1 MMSESQAL
9 ETLSREDPEAAG
21 DARAALAWLT
31 GDEGLETI
39 SLLRLQ
45 EFLWY
50 ALPVKW
56 PMSTPGRVGV
66 AKALGRLFLL
76 AGLDRYAGVCSST
89 GTEKI
94 INAYADGHEEGIAAY
109 TEAIEE
115 SNAAPPDTELLAW
128 GSVMGSQERAAY
140 DACAAALE
148 LAFASGELSVGVRGW
163 RTRRLDI
170 VNRWLTGECFPG
182 GPTPPD
188 TPATGEIASPQTP
201 LTPLGSHG
209 TDTWLGRISAE
220 RIDAWAHGR
229 PGERSRLARG
239 LIPRLLEPPAVPEDP
254 LPTLR
259 WLLGRAGEGLRL
271 TARHYIAPALVTEAV
286 EEFGWRDQ
294 LVGTLRQELDVFPL
308 HTLRGLAQTEM
319 GAIRRRSASLVLTKT
334 GKLMTADPAARWHIG
349 TAALIGPDDGPQPD
363 FSVAVR
369 EAALMVILTSGPTG
383 YDELTKQLTDLHG
396 VEGWAAGGGRHGTGL
411 HSTGLASAVRTEL
424 YTLRHRLWALHLLGA
439 ERSFSAPLALN
450 ETGVAAARRAR
461 GGHRRLHRGHRGV
474 ERGPSGHRPARLGLG
489 HGPAGAR
496 RLRRLRRRPGTGL
509 RLRRA
514 MRGGA
519 RLAHPADGDRQPLA
533 DRPARGRRRPAGP
546 RRPAGRLRRRGRSRR
561 WSTGR

>member
-1 MMSESQAL
+1 MMTESQAL
-9 ETLSREDPEAAG
+9 ETLTREDPEAAD

-76 AGLDRYAGVCSST
+76 AGMDRYAGVCSSA
-89 GTEKI
+89 GTENI
-94 INAYADGHEEGIAAY
+94 ITAYAEGHEEGIAAY

-115 SNAAPPDTELLAW
+115 SNAAPPDTDLLAW
-128 GSVMGSQERAAY
+128 GSVMGPQERAAY

-148 LAFASGELSVGVRGW
+148 LAFASGELCVGARGW
-163 RTRRLDI
+163 RSRRMEI
-170 VNRWLTGECFPG
+170 VNRWLTGRPEAG
-182 GPTPPD
+182 DGPL
-188 TPATGEIASPQTP
+188 ASDG
-201 LTPLGSHG
+201 LLADSDSDSGSEAGLGADGLPG

-229 PGERSRLARG
+229 PGERSRLART
-239 LIPRLLEPPAVPEDP
+239 LIPRLLEPPAVPDDP

-259 WLLGRAGEGLRL
+259 WLLGHAGEGLRL
-271 TARHYIAPALVTEAV
+271 TARHYISPALVTEAV

-308 HTLRGLAQTEM
+308 HTLRGMAQSEM
-319 GAIRRRSASLVLTKT
+319 GAIRRSRTSLVLTKT

-369 EAALMVILTSGPTG
+369 EAALLVILTSGPTG
-383 YDELTKQLTDLHG
+383 YDELTRVLTDLHG
-396 VEGWAAGGGRHGTGL
+396 VEGWAAGGGSGRRGPGQQRTGHYGTGQYGAGRNG
-411 HSTGLASAVRTEL
+411 TGLASAVRTEL

-450 ETGVAAARRAR
+450 ETGVAAALSALLARA
-461 GGHRRLHRGHRGV
+461 L
-474 ERGPSGHRPARLGLG
+474 RPRHHLGLG
-489 HGPAGAR
+489 
-496 RLRRLRRRPGTGL
+496 
-509 RLRRA
+509 
-514 MRGGA
+514 
-519 RLAHPADGDRQPLA
+519 
-533 DRPARGRRRPAGP
+533 
-546 RRPAGRLRRRGRSRR
+546 
-561 WSTGR
+561 

>member
-1 MMSESQAL
+1 MMTESQAL
-9 ETLSREDPEAAG
+9 ETLTREDPEAAG
-21 DARAALAWLT
+21 DAKAALAWLT

-66 AKALGRLFLL
+66 ARALGRLFTL
-76 AGLDRYAGVCSST
+76 AGLERYAGVCAST

-94 INAYADGHEEGIAAY
+94 ITAYADGHEEGIAAY

-148 LAFASGELSVGVRGW
+148 IAFASGELSVGARGW
-163 RTRRLDI
+163 RTKRVDI
-170 VNRWLTGECFPG
+170 VNRWLTGRPEISVAPPIG
-182 GPTPPD
+182 TDDPDHGPDGAP
-188 TPATGEIASPQTP
+188 
-201 LTPLGSHG
+201 G

-239 LIPRLLEPPAVPEDP
+239 LIPRLLEPPVLPENP

-259 WLLGRAGEGLRL
+259 WLLGHADEGMRL
-271 TARHYIAPALVTEAV
+271 TARHYITPALVTEAV
-286 EEFGWRDQ
+286 DTFGWRDQ

-308 HTLRGLAQTEM
+308 HTLRAMAQSEM
-319 GAIRRRSASLVLTKT
+319 GAIRRSHTSLVLTKT

-383 YDELTKQLTDLHG
+383 YDDLTRLLTDIHG
-396 VEGWAAGGGRHGTGL
+396 VEGWASAG
-411 HSTGLASAVRTEL
+411 STGLASAVRTEL

-439 ERSFSAPLALN
+439 ERSFTAPLSLTD
-450 ETGVAAARRAR
+450 TGVTAALSALLARALRPR
-461 GGHRRLHRGHRGV
+461 HHL
-474 ERGPSGHRPARLGLG
+474 GPG
-489 HGPAGAR
+489 
-496 RLRRLRRRPGTGL
+496 
-509 RLRRA
+509 
-514 MRGGA
+514 
-519 RLAHPADGDRQPLA
+519 
-533 DRPARGRRRPAGP
+533 
-546 RRPAGRLRRRGRSRR
+546 
-561 WSTGR
+561 

>member
-1 MMSESQAL
+1 MMTESQAL
-9 ETLSREDPEAAG
+9 ETLTREDPEAAG

-76 AGLDRYAGVCSST
+76 AGLDRYAGVCSSA
-89 GTEKI
+89 GTERI
-94 INAYADGHEEGIAAY
+94 ITAYANGHEEGIAAY

-148 LAFASGELSVGVRGW
+148 LAFASGELSVGARGW
-163 RTRRLDI
+163 RTKRVDI
-170 VNRWLTGECFPG
+170 VNRWLTGQCLPG
-182 GPTPPD
+182 GNDPPQPP
-188 TPATGEIASPQTP
+188 PA
-201 LTPLGSHG
+201 HG
-209 TDTWLGRISAE
+209 GAPRPPVPPSDTWLGRISAE

-229 PGERSRLARG
+229 PGERSRLART
-239 LIPRLLEPPAVPEDP
+239 LIPRLLEPPAVPADP

-259 WLLGRAGEGLRL
+259 WLLGHADEGLRL
-271 TARHYIAPALVTEAV
+271 TARYYIAPALVTEAV
-286 EEFGWRDQ
+286 DEFGWRDQ

-308 HTLRGLAQTEM
+308 HTLRGMAQNEM
-319 GAIRRRSASLVLTKT
+319 GAVRRSRTSLVLTKT
-334 GKLMTADPAARWHIG
+334 GKLMMADPAARWHIG

-383 YDELTKQLTDLHG
+383 YDELTRLLTDIHG
-396 VEGWAAGGGRHGTGL
+396 VEGWAAGSGTGL
-411 HSTGLASAVRTEL
+411 AGAVRTEL

-439 ERSFSAPLALN
+439 ERSFSAPLSLT
-450 ETGVAAARRAR
+450 ETGVAAALSALLARA
-461 GGHRRLHRGHRGV
+461 L
-474 ERGPSGHRPARLGLG
+474 RPRHHLGLG
-489 HGPAGAR
+489 
-496 RLRRLRRRPGTGL
+496 
-509 RLRRA
+509 
-514 MRGGA
+514 
-519 RLAHPADGDRQPLA
+519 
-533 DRPARGRRRPAGP
+533 
-546 RRPAGRLRRRGRSRR
+546 
-561 WSTGR
+561 

>member
-1 MMSESQAL
+1 MMSENQAL
-9 ETLSREDPEAAG
+9 ETLSRQDPEAAG

-56 PMSTPGRVGV
+56 PMSTLGRVGV
-66 AKALGRLFLL
+66 ARALGRLFLL
-76 AGLDRYAGVCSST
+76 AGLERYAGVCSSP

-94 INAYADGHEEGIAAY
+94 ITAYADGHEEGIAAY

-115 SNAAPPDTELLAW
+115 SNAAPPDTDLLAW

-148 LAFASGELSVGVRGW
+148 LSFASGELSVGARGW
-163 RTRRLDI
+163 RTKRADI
-170 VNRWLTGECFPG
+170 VNRWLCLPG
-182 GPTPPD
+182 GTTLPDPPVPHSD
-188 TPATGEIASPQTP
+188 
-201 LTPLGSHG
+201 GSAG

-239 LIPRLLEPPAVPEDP
+239 LIPRLLAPPAVPDDP

-259 WLLGRAGEGLRL
+259 WLLGRADEGLRL
-271 TARHYIAPALVTEAV
+271 TARHYITPALVTEAV

-308 HTLRGLAQTEM
+308 HTLRGMAQSEM
-319 GAIRRRSASLVLTKT
+319 GAIRRRSTNLVLTKT
-334 GKLMTADPAARWHIG
+334 GRLMTADPAARWHIG

-383 YDELTKQLTDLHG
+383 YDELTKLLTDIHG
-396 VEGWAAGGGRHGTGL
+396 VEGWAAGGSTGADRAGTGRPGGGLHGSGLHSTGVHGTGL

-424 YTLRHRLWALHLLGA
+424 YALRHRLWALHLLGA
-439 ERSFSAPLALN
+439 ERSFGAPLSLT
-450 ETGVAAARRAR
+450 ETGIAAALSALLARA
-461 GGHRRLHRGHRGV
+461 L
-474 ERGPSGHRPARLGLG
+474 RPRHHLGLG
-489 HGPAGAR
+489 
-496 RLRRLRRRPGTGL
+496 
-509 RLRRA
+509 
-514 MRGGA
+514 
-519 RLAHPADGDRQPLA
+519 
-533 DRPARGRRRPAGP
+533 
-546 RRPAGRLRRRGRSRR
+546 
-561 WSTGR
+561 

>member
-56 PMSTPGRVGV
+56 PMSTLGRVGV

-76 AGLDRYAGVCSST
+76 AGLERYAGVCSSA

-94 INAYADGHEEGIAAY
+94 ITAYADGHEDGIAAY

-148 LAFASGELSVGVRGW
+148 LAFASGELSAGARGW
-163 RTRRLDI
+163 RTKRVDI
-170 VNRWLTGECFPG
+170 VNRWLTGRPAVDLDG
-182 GPTPPD
+182 GPEAD
-188 TPATGEIASPQTP
+188 LAHDGSP
-201 LTPLGSHG
+201 G

-239 LIPRLLEPPAVPEDP
+239 LIPRLLEPPAVPDDP

-259 WLLGRAGEGLRL
+259 WLLGRADEGLRL

-308 HTLRGLAQTEM
+308 HTLRGMAQSEM
-319 GAIRRRSASLVLTKT
+319 GAIRRRSTSLVLTKT
-334 GKLMTADPAARWHIG
+334 GRLMTADPAARWHIG

-383 YDELTKQLTDLHG
+383 YDELTKLLTDMHG
-396 VEGWAAGGGRHGTGL
+396 VEGWAAGGGAGAGRAGTGRGGTGLHNTGL

-424 YTLRHRLWALHLLGA
+424 YALRHRLWALHLLGT
-439 ERSFSAPLALN
+439 ERGFGAPLSLT
-450 ETGVAAARRAR
+450 ETGVAAALSALLARA
-461 GGHRRLHRGHRGV
+461 L
-474 ERGPSGHRPARLGLG
+474 RPRHHLGLG
-489 HGPAGAR
+489 
-496 RLRRLRRRPGTGL
+496 
-509 RLRRA
+509 
-514 MRGGA
+514 
-519 RLAHPADGDRQPLA
+519 
-533 DRPARGRRRPAGP
+533 
-546 RRPAGRLRRRGRSRR
+546 
-561 WSTGR
+561 

>member
-1 MMSESQAL
+1 MMTESQAL
-9 ETLSREDPEAAG
+9 ETLTREDPEAAG

-39 SLLRLQ
+39 SLLRLE

-56 PMSTPGRVGV
+56 PMSTAGRVGV

-76 AGLDRYAGVCSST
+76 AGLDRYAGVCSSPD
-89 GTEKI
+89 TEKI
-94 INAYADGHEEGIAAY
+94 ITAYADGHEEGIAAY

-148 LAFASGELSVGVRGW
+148 LAFASAELSVGARGW
-163 RTRRLDI
+163 RTRRVEI
-170 VNRWLTGECFPG
+170 VNRWLTGRPAEDLESGAETGQAHDAPG
-182 GPTPPD
+182 N
-188 TPATGEIASPQTP
+188 
-201 LTPLGSHG
+201 
-209 TDTWLGRISAE
+209 DTWLSRISAE
-220 RIDAWAHGR
+220 RIDAWAHDR

-239 LIPRLLEPPAVPEDP
+239 LIPRLLEPPAVPDDP
-254 LPTLR
+254 LPTLC
-259 WLLGRAGEGLRL
+259 WLLGHAGEGLRL

-308 HTLRGLAQTEM
+308 HTLRRMAQSEM
-319 GAIRRRSASLVLTKT
+319 GAIRRSRTSLVLTKT

-369 EAALMVILTSGPTG
+369 EAALMLILTNGPTG
-383 YDELTKQLTDLHG
+383 YDELTRVLTDIHG
-396 VEGWAAGGGRHGTGL
+396 VEGWAARGSSSPGRHGTGL

-424 YTLRHRLWALHLLGA
+424 YALRHRLWALHLLGT
-439 ERSFSAPLALN
+439 ERNFSAPLSLT
-450 ETGVAAARRAR
+450 ETGVAAALSALLARA
-461 GGHRRLHRGHRGV
+461 L
-474 ERGPSGHRPARLGLG
+474 RPRHHLGLG
-489 HGPAGAR
+489 
-496 RLRRLRRRPGTGL
+496 
-509 RLRRA
+509 
-514 MRGGA
+514 
-519 RLAHPADGDRQPLA
+519 
-533 DRPARGRRRPAGP
+533 
-546 RRPAGRLRRRGRSRR
+546 
-561 WSTGR
+561 

>member
-1 MMSESQAL
+1 MMTESQAL
-9 ETLSREDPEAAG
+9 ETLTREDPEAAD

-76 AGLDRYAGVCSST
+76 AGMDRYAAVCSSA
-89 GTEKI
+89 GTESI
-94 INAYADGHEEGIAAY
+94 ITAYADGHEEGIAAY

-115 SNAAPPDTELLAW
+115 SNAAPPDTDLLAW
-128 GSVMGSQERAAY
+128 GSVMGPQERAAY

-148 LAFASGELSVGVRGW
+148 LAFASGELCVGARGW
-163 RTRRLDI
+163 RTRRMEI
-170 VNRWLTGECFPG
+170 VNRWLTGRPEAG
-182 GPTPPD
+182 DGPL
-188 TPATGEIASPQTP
+188 ASDG
-201 LTPLGSHG
+201 LLAGSDAEAGLGADGLGTDGLGTEAGLGADGLPG

-229 PGERSRLARG
+229 PGERSRLART
-239 LIPRLLEPPAVPEDP
+239 LIPRLLEPPAVPDDP

-259 WLLGRAGEGLRL
+259 WLLGHADEGLRL
-271 TARHYIAPALVTEAV
+271 TARHYISPALVTEAV
-286 EEFGWRDQ
+286 DEFGWRDQ

-308 HTLRGLAQTEM
+308 HTLRGMAQSEM
-319 GAIRRRSASLVLTKT
+319 GAIRRSRASLVLTKT

-369 EAALMVILTSGPTG
+369 EAALLVILTSGPTG
-383 YDELTKQLTDLHG
+383 YDELTRVLTDLHG
-396 VEGWAAGGGRHGTGL
+396 VEGWAAGGGSGRRAGQQGGGNYGTGQYGTGQYGTGQYGTGQYGTGQYGTGQYGTGRNG
-411 HSTGLASAVRTEL
+411 TGLASAVRTEL
-424 YTLRHRLWALHLLGA
+424 
-439 ERSFSAPLALN
+439 
-450 ETGVAAARRAR
+450 
-461 GGHRRLHRGHRGV
+461 
-474 ERGPSGHRPARLGLG
+474 
-489 HGPAGAR
+489 
-496 RLRRLRRRPGTGL
+496 
-509 RLRRA
+509 
-514 MRGGA
+514 
-519 RLAHPADGDRQPLA
+519 
-533 DRPARGRRRPAGP
+533 
-546 RRPAGRLRRRGRSRR
+546 
-561 WSTGR
+561 

>member
-1 MMSESQAL
+1 MMTESQAL
-9 ETLSREDPEAAG
+9 ETLTREDPEAAG
-21 DARAALAWLT
+21 DAKAALAWLT

-66 AKALGRLFLL
+66 AKALGRLFAL
-76 AGLDRYAGVCSST
+76 AGLDRYAAVCSCAE
-89 GTEKI
+89 TEKI
-94 INAYADGHEEGIAAY
+94 INAYSDGHEEGIAAY

-128 GSVMGSQERAAY
+128 GSVMGPQERAAY

-148 LAFASGELSVGVRGW
+148 LAFASGELCVGARGW
-163 RTRRLDI
+163 RTKRMDI
-170 VNRWLTGECFPG
+170 VNRWLTGRTDVTGASLSTASTASAAALPG
-182 GPTPPD
+182 DAAQVHDG
-188 TPATGEIASPQTP
+188 A
-201 LTPLGSHG
+201 LG

-239 LIPRLLEPPAVPEDP
+239 LIPRLLEPPALPDDP

-259 WLLGRAGEGLRL
+259 WLLSHADEGLRL

-286 EEFGWRDQ
+286 DTFGWRDQ

-308 HTLRGLAQTEM
+308 HTLRGMAQSEM
-319 GAIRRRSASLVLTKT
+319 GAIRRSRSTLVLTKT

-369 EAALMVILTSGPTG
+369 EAALMVILTTGPTG
-383 YDELTKQLTDLHG
+383 YDELTRLLTDIHG
-396 VEGWAAGGGRHGTGL
+396 MEGWASGGRTGTTGTTGT
-411 HSTGLASAVRTEL
+411 TGLAGAVRGEL
-424 YTLRHRLWALHLLGA
+424 YTLRHRLWALGLLGA
-439 ERSFSAPLALN
+439 ERAFTAPLSLT
-450 ETGVAAARRAR
+450 ETGVAAALSALLARA
-461 GGHRRLHRGHRGV
+461 L
-474 ERGPSGHRPARLGLG
+474 RPRHHLGFG
-489 HGPAGAR
+489 
-496 RLRRLRRRPGTGL
+496 
-509 RLRRA
+509 
-514 MRGGA
+514 
-519 RLAHPADGDRQPLA
+519 
-533 DRPARGRRRPAGP
+533 
-546 RRPAGRLRRRGRSRR
+546 
-561 WSTGR
+561 

>member
-1 MMSESQAL
+1 MMTESQAL
-9 ETLSREDPEAAG
+9 ETLTREDPEAAG

-76 AGLDRYAGVCSST
+76 AGLDRYAGVCSSA
-89 GTEKI
+89 GTERI
-94 INAYADGHEEGIAAY
+94 ITAYADGHEEGIAAY

-148 LAFASGELSVGVRGW
+148 LAFASGELCVGARGW
-163 RTRRLDI
+163 RTKRADI
-170 VNRWLTGECFPG
+170 VNRWLTGRPEIDDAAETAPAPDGAPG
-182 GPTPPD
+182 G
-188 TPATGEIASPQTP
+188 
-201 LTPLGSHG
+201 
-209 TDTWLGRISAE
+209 DTWLGRISAE

-229 PGERSRLARG
+229 PGERSRLARS
-239 LIPRLLEPPAVPEDP
+239 LIPRLLEPPAVPDDP
-254 LPTLR
+254 LPTLH
-259 WLLGRAGEGLRL
+259 WLLGHADEGLRL
-271 TARHYIAPALVTEAV
+271 TARHYIAPALVAEAV
-286 EEFGWRDQ
+286 DTFGWRDQ

-308 HTLRGLAQTEM
+308 HTLRGMAQSEM
-319 GAIRRRSASLVLTKT
+319 GAVRRSRTSLVLTKT

-369 EAALMVILTSGPTG
+369 EAALLVILTNGPTG
-383 YDELTKQLTDLHG
+383 YDELTRLLTDIHG
-396 VEGWAAGGGRHGTGL
+396 VEGWAAGT
-411 HSTGLASAVRTEL
+411 STGLASAVRSEL
-424 YTLRHRLWALHLLGA
+424 YTLRHRLWALHLLGT
-439 ERSFSAPLALN
+439 ERSFSAPLSLT
-450 ETGVAAARRAR
+450 ETGITAALSALLARA
-461 GGHRRLHRGHRGV
+461 L
-474 ERGPSGHRPARLGLG
+474 RPRHHLGLG
-489 HGPAGAR
+489 
-496 RLRRLRRRPGTGL
+496 
-509 RLRRA
+509 
-514 MRGGA
+514 
-519 RLAHPADGDRQPLA
+519 
-533 DRPARGRRRPAGP
+533 
-546 RRPAGRLRRRGRSRR
+546 
-561 WSTGR
+561 

>member
-9 ETLSREDPEAAG
+9 ETLSQEDPEAAG

-76 AGLDRYAGVCSST
+76 AGMERYAGVCSSA

-94 INAYADGHEEGIAAY
+94 ITAYADGHEDGITAY

-148 LAFASGELSVGVRGW
+148 LAFASGELSAGARGW
-163 RTRRLDI
+163 RTKRADI
-170 VNRWLTGECFPG
+170 VNRWLCLSG
-182 GPTPPD
+182 GTTPPD
-188 TPATGEIASPQTP
+188 PPALGGLPAPQTP
-201 LTPLGSHG
+201 GPSS
-209 TDTWLGRISAE
+209 DTWLGRISAE

-239 LIPRLLEPPAVPEDP
+239 LIPRLLQPPAVPDDP

-259 WLLGRAGEGLRL
+259 WLLGRADEGLRL

-308 HTLRGLAQTEM
+308 HTLRGMAQSEM
-319 GAIRRRSASLVLTKT
+319 GAIRRRSTSLVLTKT
-334 GKLMTADPAARWHIG
+334 GKLMTADPAACWHIG

-363 FSVAVR
+363 FPVAVR

-383 YDELTKQLTDLHG
+383 YDELTKLLTDMHG
-396 VEGWAAGGGRHGTGL
+396 VEGWAAGGGGRAGGGAAGGRAGTGTGRHGTGL

-424 YTLRHRLWALHLLGA
+424 YALRHRLWALHLLGT
-439 ERSFSAPLALN
+439 ERSFSAPLSLT
-450 ETGVAAARRAR
+450 ETGVAAALSALLARA
-461 GGHRRLHRGHRGV
+461 L
-474 ERGPSGHRPARLGLG
+474 RPRHHLGLG
-489 HGPAGAR
+489 
-496 RLRRLRRRPGTGL
+496 
-509 RLRRA
+509 
-514 MRGGA
+514 
-519 RLAHPADGDRQPLA
+519 
-533 DRPARGRRRPAGP
+533 
-546 RRPAGRLRRRGRSRR
+546 
-561 WSTGR
+561 

>member
-66 AKALGRLFLL
+66 AKALGRLFTL
-76 AGLDRYAGVCSST
+76 AGLDRYAEVCSSSE
-89 GTEKI
+89 TEKI
-94 INAYADGHEEGIAAY
+94 ITAYSGGHEEGIAAY

-128 GSVMGSQERAAY
+128 GSVMGPQERAAY

-148 LAFASGELSVGVRGW
+148 LAFASGELSVGARGW

-170 VNRWLTGECFPG
+170 VNRWLTGRPTGDLDDAEPG
-182 GPTPPD
+182 QPQDG
-188 TPATGEIASPQTP
+188 SP
-201 LTPLGSHG
+201 G

-239 LIPRLLEPPAVPEDP
+239 LIPRLLEPPAVPE
-254 LPTLR
+254 
-259 WLLGRAGEGLRL
+259 
-271 TARHYIAPALVTEAV
+271 
-286 EEFGWRDQ
+286 
-294 LVGTLRQELDVFPL
+294 
-308 HTLRGLAQTEM
+308 
-319 GAIRRRSASLVLTKT
+319 
-334 GKLMTADPAARWHIG
+334 
-349 TAALIGPDDGPQPD
+349 
-363 FSVAVR
+363 
-369 EAALMVILTSGPTG
+369 AALMVILTSGPTG

-396 VEGWAAGGGRHGTGL
+396 VEGWAAGGGASAGRAGGGRRGTGL

-424 YTLRHRLWALHLLGA
+424 YALRHRLWALHLLGT
-439 ERSFSAPLALN
+439 ERSFSAPLSLT
-450 ETGVAAARRAR
+450 ETGVAAALSALLARA
-461 GGHRRLHRGHRGV
+461 L
-474 ERGPSGHRPARLGLG
+474 RPRHHLGLG
-489 HGPAGAR
+489 
-496 RLRRLRRRPGTGL
+496 
-509 RLRRA
+509 
-514 MRGGA
+514 
-519 RLAHPADGDRQPLA
+519 
-533 DRPARGRRRPAGP
+533 
-546 RRPAGRLRRRGRSRR
+546 
-561 WSTGR
+561 

>member
-1 MMSESQAL
+1 MMTESQAL
-9 ETLSREDPEAAG
+9 ETLTREDPEAAG

-76 AGLDRYAGVCSST
+76 AGLDRYADVCSSA

-94 INAYADGHEEGIAAY
+94 ITAYADGHEEGIAAY

-148 LAFASGELSVGVRGW
+148 LAFASGELSVGARGW
-163 RTRRLDI
+163 RIKRVEI
-170 VNRWLTGECFPG
+170 VNRWLTGRPAEDLDNGTETGQAHDGAPG
-182 GPTPPD
+182 ND
-188 TPATGEIASPQTP
+188 S
-201 LTPLGSHG
+201 
-209 TDTWLGRISAE
+209 WLSRISAE

-229 PGERSRLARG
+229 PGERSRLARA
-239 LIPRLLEPPAVPEDP
+239 LIPRLLEPPAVPDDP
-254 LPTLR
+254 LPTLG
-259 WLLGRAGEGLRL
+259 WLLGHASQGLRL

-286 EEFGWRDQ
+286 DTFGWRDQ

-308 HTLRGLAQTEM
+308 HTLRGMAQSEM
-319 GAIRRRSASLVLTKT
+319 GAIRRSRTSLVLTKT

-363 FSVAVR
+363 FPVAVR
-369 EAALMVILTSGPTG
+369 EAALMLILTNGPTG
-383 YDELTKQLTDLHG
+383 YDELTRLLTDIHG
-396 VEGWAAGGGRHGTGL
+396 VEGWAASSGPGRL

-424 YTLRHRLWALHLLGA
+424 YALRHRLWALHLLGT
-439 ERSFSAPLALN
+439 ERSFSAPLSLT
-450 ETGVAAARRAR
+450 ETGVAAALSALLARA
-461 GGHRRLHRGHRGV
+461 L
-474 ERGPSGHRPARLGLG
+474 RPRHHLGLG
-489 HGPAGAR
+489 
-496 RLRRLRRRPGTGL
+496 
-509 RLRRA
+509 
-514 MRGGA
+514 
-519 RLAHPADGDRQPLA
+519 
-533 DRPARGRRRPAGP
+533 
-546 RRPAGRLRRRGRSRR
+546 
-561 WSTGR
+561 

>member
-76 AGLDRYAGVCSST
+76 AGLDRYAGVCSSA

-94 INAYADGHEEGIAAY
+94 ITAYADGHEEGIAAY

-148 LAFASGELSVGVRGW
+148 LAFASGELSVGARGW
-163 RTRRLDI
+163 RTKRVDI
-170 VNRWLTGECFPG
+170 VNRWLTGRPAGDLPVDLPAGDLDG
-182 GPTPPD
+182 GL
-188 TPATGEIASPQTP
+188 PAGDLDGGLPAGDLDGGAELGQAQDGSP
-201 LTPLGSHG
+201 G

-229 PGERSRLARG
+229 PGERSRLARE
-239 LIPRLLEPPAVPEDP
+239 LIPRLLEPPAVPDDP

-308 HTLRGLAQTEM
+308 HTLRGMAQSEM
-319 GAIRRRSASLVLTKT
+319 GAIRRRSTTLVLTKT

-396 VEGWAAGGGRHGTGL
+396 VEGWAAAGGAGSGRAGSGRHGTGL

-424 YTLRHRLWALHLLGA
+424 YALRHRLWALHLLGT
-439 ERSFSAPLALN
+439 ERSFSAPLSLT
-450 ETGVAAARRAR
+450 ETGVDAALSALLARA
-461 GGHRRLHRGHRGV
+461 L
-474 ERGPSGHRPARLGLG
+474 RPRHHLGLG
-489 HGPAGAR
+489 
-496 RLRRLRRRPGTGL
+496 
-509 RLRRA
+509 
-514 MRGGA
+514 
-519 RLAHPADGDRQPLA
+519 
-533 DRPARGRRRPAGP
+533 
-546 RRPAGRLRRRGRSRR
+546 
-561 WSTGR
+561 

>member
-1 MMSESQAL
+1 MMTESQAL
-9 ETLSREDPEAAG
+9 ETLTREDPEAAD

-76 AGLDRYAGVCSST
+76 AGMDRYAAVCSSA

-94 INAYADGHEEGIAAY
+94 ITAYADGHEEGIAAY

-115 SNAAPPDTELLAW
+115 SNAAPPDTDLLAW

-148 LAFASGELSVGVRGW
+148 LAFASGELCVGSRGW
-163 RTRRLDI
+163 RTKRADL
-170 VNRWLTGECFPG
+170 VNRWLTGRGTGSATARGDDPPAPG
-182 GPTPPD
+182 GDLPHRPPGD
-188 TPATGEIASPQTP
+188 GT
-201 LTPLGSHG
+201 LG

-239 LIPRLLEPPAVPEDP
+239 LIPRLLEPPALPDDP

-259 WLLGRAGEGLRL
+259 WLLGHADEGLRL

-286 EEFGWRDQ
+286 DTFGWRDQ

-308 HTLRGLAQTEM
+308 HTLRGMAQAEM
-319 GAIRRRSASLVLTKT
+319 GAIRRSRTSLVLTKT
-334 GKLMTADPAARWHIG
+334 GKLMAADPAARWHIG

-369 EAALMVILTSGPTG
+369 EAALLVILTSGPTG
-383 YDELTKQLTDLHG
+383 YDELTRLLTDIHG
-396 VEGWAAGGGRHGTGL
+396 VEGWAAGS
-411 HSTGLASAVRTEL
+411 STGLASAVRTEL
-424 YTLRHRLWALHLLGA
+424 YTLRHRLWALHLLGS
-439 ERSFSAPLALN
+439 ERSFTAPLSLT
-450 ETGVAAARRAR
+450 ETGVAAALSALLARA
-461 GGHRRLHRGHRGV
+461 L
-474 ERGPSGHRPARLGLG
+474 RPRHHLGLG
-489 HGPAGAR
+489 
-496 RLRRLRRRPGTGL
+496 
-509 RLRRA
+509 
-514 MRGGA
+514 
-519 RLAHPADGDRQPLA
+519 
-533 DRPARGRRRPAGP
+533 
-546 RRPAGRLRRRGRSRR
+546 
-561 WSTGR
+561 

>member
-76 AGLDRYAGVCSST
+76 AGLDRYVCLCASA

-148 LAFASGELSVGVRGW
+148 LAFASGELGVGARGW
-163 RTRRLDI
+163 RTKRLDI
-170 VNRWLTGECFPG
+170 VNRWLTGESFLG
-182 GPTPPD
+182 GTTPPD
-188 TPATGEIASPQTP
+188 PPATGGMSSPQTP
-201 LTPLGSHG
+201 LTPLDGSPG

-271 TARHYIAPALVTEAV
+271 TARHYIAPALVSEAV

-308 HTLRGLAQTEM
+308 HTLRGMAQSEM
-319 GAIRRRSASLVLTKT
+319 GAIRRRSTSLVLTKT

-369 EAALMVILTSGPTG
+369 EAALMVLLTSGPTG

-396 VEGWAAGGGRHGTGL
+396 VEGWAAAGGAGAGRAGTGRHGTGL

-424 YTLRHRLWALHLLGA
+424 YALRHRLWALHLLGT
-439 ERSFSAPLALN
+439 ERSFSAPLSLT
-450 ETGVAAARRAR
+450 ETGVAAALSALLARA
-461 GGHRRLHRGHRGV
+461 L
-474 ERGPSGHRPARLGLG
+474 RPRHHLGLG
-489 HGPAGAR
+489 
-496 RLRRLRRRPGTGL
+496 
-509 RLRRA
+509 
-514 MRGGA
+514 
-519 RLAHPADGDRQPLA
+519 
-533 DRPARGRRRPAGP
+533 
-546 RRPAGRLRRRGRSRR
+546 
-561 WSTGR
+561 